1 MWEIKISPST
11 KKGAFTPFV
20 AKYNSKKEAEI
31 ARGALI
37 RIAGHSVVA
46 PCFDGEKGSEKLFV
60 HQPWSVGEV
69 TQTKDQC

>member
-11 KKGAFTPFV
+11 KKGRFSPFV
-20 AKYNSKKEAEI
+20 AKYNSKKEAEN

-46 PCFDGEKGSEKLFV
+46 PCFDGDKGGEKLFV
-60 HQPWSVGEV
+60 HQSWSVGEV
-69 TQTKDQC
+69 VQVND

>member
-11 KKGAFTPFV
+11 KKGRFSPFV
-20 AKYNSKKEAEI
+20 AKYNSKKEAEN

-37 RIAGHSVVA
+37 HIAGRSVVA
-46 PCFDGEKGSEKLFV
+46 PCFDGDKGSEKLFV

-69 TQTKDQC
+69 VQVNN

>member
-11 KKGAFTPFV
+11 KKGRFSPFV
-20 AKYNSKKEAEI
+20 AKYNSKKEAEN

-37 RIAGHSVVA
+37 RIAGCSVVA
-46 PCFDGEKGSEKLFV
+46 PCFDGDKGSKKLFV

-69 TQTKDQC
+69 VQVND